1 MNQIYIVIEGGCLRY
16 VSTDSQEVIKNV
28 QVTVIDLDIQGDSQ
42 SSPEEIAK
50 ANSLIRIW

>member
-1 MNQIYIVIEGGCLRY
+1 MNQIYIVIKGGCLRY